1 MAASEWL
8 RTFVAIYRSGSVTA
22 GAALRGLSQP
32 AASQHLSGLE
42 RRAGAPLFI
51 RTAGGVEPTRRG
63 RELYA
68 QVAEQLDRL
77 EPVLIGLDGG
87 GTASPPP
94 TIRFGSSA
102 EYFSFELVPRFDP
115 SGPAIVATFGSD
127 DEIIDLLERGE
138 LDVAV
143 TSTTPARRSI
153 TSAPIGTKR
162 FVLVAPPDMI
172 PTPRLGSIDQ
182 LSSWLVGKR
191 WVAYSAELPMTRRFW
206 QSGLGRPFAADLR
219 LIAPD
224 LRAVVRAVEC
234 GHGISLLP
242 TFVCTEELAGG
253 SIVELFPAPDSLP
266 EEPWFAC
273 TRVGDLGRDHL
284 GTFTR
289 RLAAPKGA

>member
-42 RRAGAPLFI
+42 RNAGAPLFT
-51 RTAGGVEPTRRG
+51 RTAGGVEPTARG
-63 RELYA
+63 RDLYA
-68 QVAEQLDRL
+68 RVAEQLDRL
-77 EPVLIGLDGG
+77 EPVLVDLDGG
-87 GTASPPP
+87 RAPTAPP

-115 SGPAIVATFGSD
+115 SGPAIVASFGTD
-127 DEIIDLLERGE
+127 DEIIELLGRGE

-153 TSAPIGTKR
+153 ASTPVDTKR
-162 FVLVAPPDMI
+162 FVLVAPPAMI
-172 PTPRLGSIDQ
+172 PTRRLASIDQ
-182 LSSWLVGKR
+182 LGSWLVGKP

-206 QSGLGRPFAADLR
+206 LSGLGRPFAADLR

-224 LRAVVRAVEC
+224 LRAVVGAVEC

-242 TFVCTEELAGG
+242 TFVCTEELARG
-253 SIVELFPAPDSLP
+253 SIAELFPVSATLP
-266 EEPWFAC
+266 TEPWFAC
-273 TRVGDLGRDHL
+273 TRVGDVGRDHI
-284 GTFTR
+284 GAFTR
-289 RLAAPKGA
+289 RLALPRGG

>member
-8 RTFVAIYRSGSVTA
+8 RTFVAIYRSSSVTA

-32 AASQHLSGLE
+32 AASQQLAGLE

-77 EPVLIGLDGG
+77 EPVLVGLEGG
-87 GTASPPP
+87 VGATPPP

-102 EYFSFELVPRFDP
+102 EYFSFEVVPRFDP
-115 SGPAIVATFGSD
+115 SGPAIAATFGTD
-127 DEIIDLLERGE
+127 DEIIELLERGE

-153 TSAPIGTKR
+153 ASTPLDTKR
-162 FVLVAPPDMI
+162 FVLVAAPPM
-172 PTPRLGSIDQ
+172 TPSPPVTSMEELAV
-182 LSSWLVGKR
+182 WLVGKP

-206 QSGLGRPFAADLR
+206 LSGLGRPFAAGLV
-219 LIAPD
+219 LVAPD
-224 LRAVVRAVEC
+224 LRAVVGAVEC

-242 TFVCTEELAGG
+242 TFVCSEQLARG
-253 SIVELFPAPDSLP
+253 SIAEVFPVSDTLP
-266 EEPWFAC
+266 AEPWFANI
-273 TRVGDLGRDHL
+273 RVGDVGRDHI
-284 GTFTR
+284 GAFIR
-289 RLAAPKGA
+289 RLEAPRAA